1 MRLRY
6 QPGRDDHVAYK
17 CSGWKF
23 TVHLKPRTQFLFPC
37 KCNPPSSSHRAVSTE
52 TKVNVS
58 VSVTVESRVCNVT
71 PTSHNKLQLL
81 GSVIVNNV
89 GYYSLSLQDLHV
101 SSIFVFSFS
110 IR

>member
-1 MRLRY
+1 VPVKLSLSSFFSCPAVY
-6 QPGRDDHVAYK
+6 LHPIGLIGSIYVSK
-17 CSGWKF
+17 TF
-23 TVHLKPRTQFLFPC
+23 PFL
-37 KCNPPSSSHRAVSTE
+37 SHRAVSTE

-81 GSVIVNNV
+81 GSVVVNNV

-101 SSIFVFSFS
+101 SMTVNCS
-110 IR
+110 